1 MAVLYAIF
9 MYMGVTPMTELE
21 FFQRILLLVMPK
33 KHQPDLVFLRHVR
46 LSRVNLFTGIQIFC
60 LLLLFIIKMN
70 KQISITF
77 PLMVLALVF
86 IRYGLCYFFTEK
98 ELSYLDDILPGTGK
112 KKKILNVTDV
122 NIDLVEKARKG
133 SILQRL
139 KNKSDLSNKSNNDT
153 DQASELIEKKKA
165 PAKKNE
171 AKE

>member
-46 LSRVNLFTGIQIFC
+46 LSRVNLFTGIQLSC
-60 LLLLFIIKMN
+60 LILLFIIKMN

-86 IRYGLCYFFTEK
+86 IRYGLCFFFTEK

-112 KKKILNVTDV
+112 KKKMLNVTDV
-122 NIDLVEKARKG
+122 NIDLVEKARKR
-133 SILQRL
+133 SILHKL
-139 KNKSDLSNKSNNDT
+139 KNKSDASLKYKIDT
-153 DQASELIEKKKA
+153 KQTSELIDEK
-165 PAKKNE
+165 N
-171 AKE
+171 